1 VGSFPNGARESTFVS
16 TAAKSSGDYIDGFRF
31 LRLAVVLGRDRP
43 ELENRTEPDVG
54 KLLERYEWFAEKVVA
69 DRWNEAT
76 VLP

>member
-1 VGSFPNGARESTFVS
+1 LFSGAI
-16 TAAKSSGDYIDGFRF
+16 G
-31 LRLAVVLGRDRP
+31 P
-43 ELENRTEPDVG
+43 ELENRMEPDVG